1 MTESSMM
8 LRAPS
13 GNVARMIIVSARTMW
28 GPHAGG
34 VGGAEPGAERH

>member
-1 MTESSMM
+1 MM

-13 GNVARMIIVSARTMW
+13 GNGASMIIVSARAVW
-28 GPHAGG
+28 GAHAEG

>member
-1 MTESSMM
+1 MM

-13 GNVARMIIVSARTMW
+13 GNGASMMNVSARAVW
-28 GPHAGG
+28 GPRAEG